1 MTGTERSTG
10 RGRYIPSLFI
20 LGGIAVINL
29 LFLLTVSVFHE
40 IKAHSQYFK
49 ELWLLVEVC
58 CIPIVVVA
66 WSHRHENRAIHLDH
80 ELRTSLLEVGV
91 YALLFL
97 SLCEFLSIN
106 TVPVKAYIFFF
117 GLMAICL
124 PTFQILGK
132 FALKT
137 YRRYGYNFTR
147 VAVIGSGPTAQ
158 RLTANMDCDPGF
170 GFRILA
176 YFDDNANKDYKPDMT
191 LPLDRLESFVREND
205 IRQIYFTLSGQ
216 HKALSKV
223 IKIADDN
230 CVDFYYV
237 PQIPHT
243 LTRGFEL
250 HNIGSLPVMAI
261 RRNPLKNI
269 INRSIKRA
277 FDIVVSSAFLCVYPL
292 IYIPIAIAIKTGSK
306 GPVYF
311 KQERTGYLGRPF
323 KCLKFRT
330 MRVNAKADSCQA
342 TANDTRKTRF
352 GDFLRRSSLDELPQ
366 FINVWKGE
374 MSIVGPRPHMLK
386 HTEEYTR
393 LVDRYMVRHAV
404 KPGITGWAQVNGY
417 RGITDELWKMERRV
431 EHDVWYIEN
440 WTFFLDLKIMV
451 RTVINAIVGEK
462 NAF

>member
-1 MTGTERSTG
+1 
-10 RGRYIPSLFI
+10 
-20 LGGIAVINL
+20 
-29 LFLLTVSVFHE
+29 
-40 IKAHSQYFK
+40 
-49 ELWLLVEVC
+49 
-58 CIPIVVVA
+58 
-66 WSHRHENRAIHLDH
+66 
-80 ELRTSLLEVGV
+80 
-91 YALLFL
+91 
-97 SLCEFLSIN
+97 
-106 TVPVKAYIFFF
+106 
-117 GLMAICL
+117 MAICL

-230 CVDFYYV
+230 CIDFYYV

-292 IYIPIAIAIKTGSK
+292 IYIPIAIAIKTGPRDPYISSK
-306 GPVYF
+306 
-311 KQERTGYLGRPF
+311 
-323 KCLKFRT
+323 
-330 MRVNAKADSCQA
+330 NAPDISEGHSNA
-342 TANDTRKTRF
+342 
-352 GDFLRRSSLDELPQ
+352 SSSAQ
-366 FINVWKGE
+366 CAS
-374 MSIVGPRPHMLK
+374 MPRPIRARQQQTTLARPASAISCAGHRS
-386 HTEEYTR
+386 T
-393 LVDRYMVRHAV
+393 
-404 KPGITGWAQVNGY
+404 N
-417 RGITDELWKMERRV
+417 
-431 EHDVWYIEN
+431 
-440 WTFFLDLKIMV
+440 FLSS
-451 RTVINAIVGEK
+451 
-462 NAF
+462 